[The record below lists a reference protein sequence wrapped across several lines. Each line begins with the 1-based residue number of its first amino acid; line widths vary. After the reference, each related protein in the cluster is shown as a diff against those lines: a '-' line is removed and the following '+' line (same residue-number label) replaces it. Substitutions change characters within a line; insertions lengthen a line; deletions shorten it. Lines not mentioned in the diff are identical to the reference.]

1 MFCICLWQFGS
12 LFRLDKT
19 FLFEKC
25 LLFLC
30 SKYFRRN
37 YSRILLSILI
47 LRGLSQTILEKYC
60 APQEFIHN
68 HESFSFFFFFSAMCI
83 KVGFFLRFEQVADYI
98 LACLTFSR

>member
-1 MFCICLWQFGS
+1 MTLCIGLWQFGN

-37 YSRILLSILI
+37 YSRILLFVLI
-47 LRGLSQTILEKYC
+47 LRVLSQTILEKYC
-60 APQEFIHN
+60 TPQEFVHSHQYFSYFYFCN
-68 HESFSFFFFFSAMCI
+68 VHKGGGFTSF
-83 KVGFFLRFEQVADYI
+83 
-98 LACLTFSR
+98 